1 MLLCATLG
9 VAQQGTTAM
18 ACVLPDQP
26 TVADAD
32 VVKACES
39 EAVLDSAGRLVA
51 VRGDLKFPGA
61 YDRAGK
67 FDGNHHSARLQK
79 VSLPHLASVAGDLV
93 VRCHSPAGA
102 PLETPVACKLD
113 RLTAF

>member
-51 VRGDLKFPGA
+51 VSGDLKFPGA

-67 FDGNHHSARLQK
+67 RDGHHSARLQK
-79 VSLPHLASVAGDLV
+79 VSLPHLASVAGDLNV
-93 VRCHSPAGA
+93 SSCSPAGA
-102 PLETPVACKLD
+102 PLETPVAD
-113 RLTAF
+113 VSWTD

>member
-32 VVKACES
+32 VVKACGS

-51 VRGDLKFPGA
+51 VRGDLTFPGGV
-61 YDRAGK
+61 DRAGK
-67 FDGNHHSARLQK
+67 YDGHHSARLQK
-79 VSLPHLASVAGDLV
+79 VSLPHLTSVAGDLV
-93 VRCHSPAGA
+93 VRSYSPAGA
-102 PLETPVACKLD
+102 HSKHRSHVSWTD
-113 RLTAF
+113 

>member
-32 VVKACES
+32 VVKACQS

-51 VRGDLKFPGA
+51 VSGDLKFPGA
-61 YDRAGK
+61 YGK
-67 FDGNHHSARLQK
+67 RDWNHHSTRLQK
-79 VSLPHLASVAGDLV
+79 VSLPHLASVAGYLNV
-93 VRCHSPAGA
+93 SSCPPAGA
-102 PLETPVACKLD
+102 PLETPVAD
-113 RLTAF
+113 VSWTD

>member
-1 MLLCATLG
+1 
-9 VAQQGTTAM
+9 M

-32 VVKACES
+32 VAKACRS

-67 FDGNHHSARLQK
+67 YDGHHSTRLQK
-79 VSLPHLASVAGDLV
+79 VSLPHLASVAGDLNV
-93 VRCHSPAGA
+93 SSCSPSGA
-102 PLETPVACKLD
+102 PLETPVAD
-113 RLTAF
+113 VSWTD

>member
-32 VVKACES
+32 VVKACGS

-51 VRGDLKFPGA
+51 VRGDLKFPGG

-67 FDGNHHSARLQK
+67 GDNDHHSERLQK
-79 VSLPHLASVAGDLV
+79 VSLPHLASVAGFIM
-93 VRCHSPAGA
+93 VRSYSPAGA

>member
-1 MLLCATLG
+1 
-9 VAQQGTTAM
+9 M

-26 TVADAD
+26 TGADAD
-32 VVKACES
+32 VVKACGS

-67 FDGNHHSARLQK
+67 YDHHHHSVRLQT
-79 VSLPHLASVAGDLV
+79 VSLPHLASVAGDV
-93 VRCHSPAGA
+93 WVRSYSPAGA
-102 PLETPVACKLD
+102 PLETLVACKLD

>member
-32 VVKACES
+32 VVKACQS

-51 VRGDLKFPGA
+51 VRGDLKFPGS
-61 YDRAGK
+61 YE
-67 FDGNHHSARLQK
+67 HHSARLQK
-79 VSLPHLASVAGDLV
+79 VSLPHLASVAGDLNV
-93 VRCHSPAGA
+93 SSCSPAGA
-102 PLETPVACKLD
+102 PLETPVAD
-113 RLTAF
+113 VSWTD